1 MKKTDF
7 ADQLF
12 DAVLTL
18 KSRDELYMFFGDIC
32 TPKEIETFAQ
42 RFVVAKL
49 LNEKKIPL
57 ELRSRIPIIYD
68 DSGIVAIPFVAIRDG
83 ARAAK
88 NEYENKQTKIT
99 VCIR

>member
-1 MKKTDF
+1 MSIESAKIKGSLMARSRRSGDKI
-7 ADQLF
+7 L
-12 DAVLTL
+12 VGGVHKSL
-18 KSRDELYMFFGDIC
+18 K
-32 TPKEIETFAQ
+32 
-42 RFVVAKL
+42 KL